1 MVKKVTLRSWCVVV
15 CLLVLCGVGL
25 AQELDDATRAKVEAE
40 VQRVMQDSGVPSA
53 SVGVLRGGKV
63 VYLSAFGAARLAS
76 DGKSTEL
83 AAKPEMHYAV
93 GSISKQF
100 TSTCVLALVEQ
111 GKMSLD
117 DPVAKW
123 FPELTRAKEVTVR
136 NLLTHTS
143 GYSDYA
149 PQDFTIPA
157 WTKPTK
163 PIDIVNEWARKPL
176 DFDPGTKWQYSN
188 TNFVLAALIV
198 EKVSGEPFWQFLESR
213 VLKPLALKEVLN
225 LDTDRDRLEPRG
237 HVRNAFGP
245 LRPTDLEAP
254 GWYFGAG
261 ALAMPVGTLLQWD
274 LSVINRSL
282 LKPAS
287 YDALER
293 TTLLKNGASTNYGL
307 GVVVRLV
314 NGRRVV
320 SHGGEVGGFVAGNV
334 VYPDDGI
341 AVAVLTNQEANDAA
355 TTLASSLAAMM
366 VSGKTNNPAAE
377 AQAKE
382 ILAGLQHGQL
392 DMSLL
397 TENAKFY
404 FTKETIGDFASS
416 LAPLGEIKSVKMN
429 SESLRGGMT
438 FRSFTVEFATK
449 SAQLTTFTMPDG
461 KIEQFLVGP

>member
-1 MVKKVTLRSWCVVV
+1 MVKRITLRRWCVALSLAVFS
-15 CLLVLCGVGL
+15 GVGL
-25 AQELDDATRAKVEAE
+25 AQDLDDATRAKVEAE
-40 VQRVMQDSGVPSA
+40 VRHVMEDSGVPSA
-53 SVGVLRGGKV
+53 QVGIVRGGKV
-63 VYLSAFGAARLAS
+63 VYVSAFGAARLGS
-76 DGKSTEL
+76 DAKSTEL

-100 TSTCVLALVEQ
+100 TSACVLALVEQ

-123 FPELTRAKEVTVR
+123 FPELTRAKEVTIR

-176 DFDPGTKWQYSN
+176 DFDPGTRWQYSN
-188 TNFVLAALIV
+188 TNYVLAGLIV

-237 HVRNAFGP
+237 YMRNAFGP
-245 LRPTDLEAP
+245 LRPAILEAP

-261 ALAMPVGTLLQWD
+261 GLAMPVGTLLQWD

-293 TTLLKNGASTNYGL
+293 TMLLKNGASTNYALGL
-307 GVVVRLV
+307 MVARV
-314 NGRRVV
+314 NGRRVL

-355 TTLASSLAAMM
+355 TTLSRSLAAMM
-366 VSGKTNNPAAE
+366 VSGTTNNPAAE
-377 AQAKE
+377 EQAKQ

-392 DMSLL
+392 DMNLL

-404 FTKETIGDFASS
+404 FSKETIGDFASS
-416 LAPLGEIKSVKMN
+416 LAPLGEIKSVKMD

-449 SAQLTTFTMPDG
+449 TARLTTFTMPNG
-461 KIEQFLVGP
+461 KIEQFLIGP